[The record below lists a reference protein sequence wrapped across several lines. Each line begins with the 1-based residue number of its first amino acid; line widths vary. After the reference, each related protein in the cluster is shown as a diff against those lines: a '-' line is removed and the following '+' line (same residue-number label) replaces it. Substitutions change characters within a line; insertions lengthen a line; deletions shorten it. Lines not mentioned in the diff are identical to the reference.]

1 MKFKRLF
8 IAFISMGL
16 SVLSANALGSSQL
29 NSDLLQASGEMNL
42 TLPQLVD
49 DNTRLDRTSVVDTSF
64 VYHFTLLHY
73 PAADI
78 DSHNFS
84 DVMRVELHE
93 SICLS
98 EEMDIFLGN
107 NIPLIYAYSGM
118 YGESLASVII
128 DKDSCDYHVQANIGL
143 SLPFSQ

>member
-16 SVLSANALGSSQL
+16 SVLSANALGRSQL

-128 DKDSCDYHVQANIGL
+128 DKDSCDYYVQANIGL
-143 SLPFSQ
+143 PLPFSQ

>member
-1 MKFKRLF
+1 MRYKQLF
-8 IAFISMGL
+8 IPFISMGL
-16 SVLSANALGSSQL
+16 SVLSGHALASSQL
-29 NSDLLQASGEMNL
+29 NSDLVDASVEMNL
-42 TLPQLVD
+42 ALPQLVD
-49 DNTRLDRTSVVDTSF
+49 ENTRLDRTSVVDTSF
-64 VYHFTLLHY
+64 VYHFTLLHF

-93 SICLS
+93 SICFS

-128 DKDSCDYHVQANIGL
+128 DKDSCSYHEQANASL
-143 SLPFSQ
+143 SQPLPR

>member
-1 MKFKRLF
+1 MKYQRLM
-8 IAFISMGL
+8 IPIISMGL
-16 SVLSANALGSSQL
+16 SVLSSNALGASQL
-29 NSDLLQASGEMNL
+29 NSDLVQASVEMNL
-42 TLPQLVD
+42 ALPQLVD

-64 VYHFTLLHY
+64 VYHFTLVHF

-98 EEMDIFLGN
+98 AEMDIFLGN
-107 NIPLIYAYSGM
+107 DIPLIYAYSGM
-118 YGESLASVII
+118 FGESLASVII
-128 DKDSCDYHVQANIGL
+128 DKDSCQYHVQAKV
-143 SLPFSQ
+143 SLPH